1 MHVSTSNP
9 VLIMFLIDRS
19 GSMSDRDP
27 ETGEKLSKLA
37 SQAVNQA
44 IYDIALNLCMSGG
57 GEKIRD
63 RVHLSVYGYG
73 DRRSPDLVQWS
84 LEGLPDARGWV
95 GAEEWVPAYTDIEEQ
110 VVASDGARTIAK
122 EIPVWVKPLAQGRT
136 QMATAYRRAGK
147 IVAAHIRKHPSSPP
161 PIVINITDG
170 HPGDVRT
177 NKENW
182 TGLQNAAS
190 EILGRIGS
198 NGPPILL
205 NVHFDPKSPDP
216 IVFPSSEPQG
226 TDRYARNMYRVS
238 SPLPDWM
245 VRNAN
250 DAGYRLA
257 TGSRGLIVNASPD
270 LLSSFLSVGTT
281 LRLTSALQPPP
292 SP

>member
-9 VLIMFLIDRS
+9 ALIMFLIDRS

-27 ETGEKLSKLA
+27 ETGLRLSELA

-44 IYDIALNLCMSGG
+44 IYDIALNVCMGHDG
-57 GEKIRD
+57 IRD

-84 LEGLPDARGWV
+84 LEGLPDAGGWV

-110 VVASDGARTIAK
+110 AVASDGARAITR
-122 EIPVWVKPLAQGRT
+122 EVPVWVKPLAEGRT
-136 QMATAYRRAGK
+136 QMATAFRRAGK
-147 IVAAHIRKHPSSPP
+147 IVAAHMRKHPHSPP

-170 HPGDVRT
+170 HPGDVKT
-177 NKENW
+177 SNENW
-182 TGLQNAAS
+182 TGLQSAAS
-190 EILGRIGS
+190 EILGHIGPS
-198 NGPPILL
+198 GLPILL
-205 NVHFDPKSPDP
+205 NVHLDPKSPDP
-216 IVFPSSEPQG
+216 IVFPPIEPQG
-226 TDRYARNMYRVS
+226 TDRYARNMYRIS

-245 VRNAN
+245 VRNARA
-250 DAGYRLA
+250 AGHPLEP
-257 TGSRGLIVNASPD
+257 GSRGLIVNASPD